1 MQCNKAIFTKPY
13 ISVVVLSLFSPTD
26 LSVSCACRYVCHFKF
41 SFFFVSE
48 KLSGSVSVD
57 TYISYK
63 LSRRGISLITAGIM
77 AMQSPYKNCNCK
89 M

>member
-48 KLSGSVSVD
+48 KLSGSADPSALTRIFLTNFLD
-57 TYISYK
+57 AEF
-63 LSRRGISLITAGIM
+63 R
-77 AMQSPYKNCNCK
+77 
-89 M
+89 